1 MLKVCIGHYNC
12 LHLISAK
19 TGFICC
25 QNSHDSVANVE
36 WFAANFQFFD
46 NLFAFLGLDFVDG
59 TLKFCQQIPASLV
72 MIKALICAKWYH
84 LDWNNGITGHSAGS
98 SWFGGMR
105 IMQDED
111 HARWGFFLSLHAIQL
126 AQLNVKFIFQSVT

>member
-1 MLKVCIGHYNC
+1 MH
-12 LHLISAK
+12 
-19 TGFICC
+19 
-25 QNSHDSVANVE
+25 NVE
-36 WFAANFQFFD
+36 SVYWSLQLFASNQCKNRFYLLSKLWWFSSKCWMICSKFSQFFD
-46 NLFAFLGLDFVDG
+46 NLFAFPGLDFVDG

-105 IMQDED
+105 IIW

-126 AQLNVKFIFQSVT
+126 AQLKVKFIFQSVT